1 MEKNFMKR
9 KDSLEVKRILVGVA
23 GGSASGKTTL
33 CNNIKKEFHYDKE
46 FDVLLIGM
54 DNYYKTVDR
63 SLIDPKDYNFDHP
76 DALDF
81 DLMYDNLQDLLNG

>member
-1 MEKNFMKR
+1 
-9 KDSLEVKRILVGVA
+9 
-23 GGSASGKTTL
+23 
-33 CNNIKKEFHYDKE
+33 
-46 FDVLLIGM
+46 M

-81 DLMYDNLQDLLNG
+81 DLMYDNLQDLLNV

>member
-33 CNNIKKEFHYDKE
+33 CNNIKKEFQYDQE
-46 FDVLLIGM
+46 FDVLLISM
-54 DNYYKTVDR
+54 DNYYKTVDCT
-63 SLIDPKDYNFDHP
+63 LIDI
-76 DALDF
+76 
-81 DLMYDNLQDLLNG
+81 